1 MEHST
6 IGLTFF
12 ILAVALFAI
21 THLYCV
27 CRVFRN
33 KRSPLHQQQF
43 ASPTPPAPWNT
54 RAEQDLTGNNDPW
67 YLVVYADVNERN
79 YTVVAAE
86 DILDFQF
93 SGKRGEMRIHC
104 KKYNGFP
111 DNTMNFENIHH
122 YEFQQASQLGDFCLE
137 GKE

>member
-21 THLYCV
+21 THLYCM
-27 CRVFRN
+27 CKGSGG
-33 KRSPLHQQQF
+33 KRSPLHHQQF
-43 ASPTPPAPWNT
+43 TSPTPPATWNT
-54 RAEQDLTGNNDPW
+54 RTEARLDKNVGLW
-67 YLVVYADVNERN
+67 YLVVYADEDERN
-79 YTVVAAE
+79 YTAIAAE

-93 SGKRGEMRIHC
+93 SGERGEMRIHC

-111 DNTMNFENIHH
+111 DNTMRFENIHH
-122 YEFQQASQLGDFCLE
+122 YDFLPVSQLGDYCLE